1 MVTSSTSSPSEKE
14 IECDLRKNFILNIL
28 YECLQLKKNS
38 FFPLEL
44 GIGTISYSLKDK
56 HTTDLRPASVLIFQ
70 RQGDGGAGGQLD
82 KMKKVVNRVEARV
95 TGMMRREMAV
105 VKMMGN
111 LSTVM
116 MGKARLAS
124 WRKMKLTP
132 S

>member
-14 IECDLRKNFILNIL
+14 IECDLR
-28 YECLQLKKNS
+28 
-38 FFPLEL
+38 
-44 GIGTISYSLKDK
+44 
-56 HTTDLRPASVLIFQ
+56 PASVLIFQ
-70 RQGDGGAGGQLD
+70 RQEDWGAGGQLD
-82 KMKKVVNRVEARV
+82 KMKTMKKFFNRVARGKSE
-95 TGMMRREMAV
+95 GMMRMAMAV
-105 VKMMGN
+105 VKMMRN

>member
-1 MVTSSTSSPSEKE
+1 VVGPPSLLLCFSRSRSSPPRLNKLVTLRPSMVTSSTSSPSEKE
-14 IECDLRKNFILNIL
+14 IECDLR
-28 YECLQLKKNS
+28 
-38 FFPLEL
+38 
-44 GIGTISYSLKDK
+44 
-56 HTTDLRPASVLIFQ
+56 PASVLIFQ
-70 RQGDGGAGGQLD
+70 RQGDWGAGAQLD
-82 KMKKVVNRVEARV
+82 KMKTMKKVVNRVAR
-95 TGMMRREMAV
+95 GRGDGDDEGKLAV